1 MPSDQDGVRGQI
13 YPLTK
18 TTNKIDKIYKVAV
31 GKTLTIRQRRTVT
44 IERHKTKERSSMTA
58 WAYWFQSFQS
68 TAQEG
73 VACAESLL
81 DSLNWED
88 RPESPGDKGSKS
100 FQDRVNWERTL
111 EICKAAQSGIELS
124 TDQHVHVRD
133 LLEVRQRI
141 PQD

>member
-44 IERHKTKERSSMTA
+44 IERQKTKERSSMTA

-73 VACAESLL
+73 VACAEPIGP
-81 DSLNWED
+81 LNCED

-100 FQDRVNWERTL
+100 FQDRVNRERTL
-111 EICKAAQSGIELS
+111 ETCKAAQSGIELS
-124 TDQHVHVRD
+124 TNQHAHVRE